1 MSNNSEGVS
10 TSQVLGEYRT
20 ALFEEPANNGDNT
33 DIATLVR
40 SLVDTMG
47 RMETRLSK
55 IETNTNAL
63 KTSIDTN
70 TKTLHEIRWDLQ
82 NLTQRV
88 NTTETEVKRVDKRVS
103 DLENDL
109 QGNSLLYDQVKEST
123 RKLSEKVKLCAETKA
138 VESELSKLSR
148 RTDELNEKFLEARCR
163 SMKYN
168 LIFGGIKENENEVC
182 EETIKTFIETELEVE
197 DAQDMTFVN
206 VHRIG
211 KKIDPKRNG
220 RPRSIVAKFA
230 YNKDISLVKQSTNKL
245 KGKHYRVNE
254 QYPEEIEQRR
264 KKTLPDSKGRKKE
277 KIKSG
282 ASKRQAVR
290 ERHTH

>member
-1 MSNNSEGVS
+1 MSGNSESVN

-55 IETNTNAL
+55 IDKHKCIENFNRH
-63 KTSIDTN
+63 KHKDN
-70 TKTLHEIRWDLQ
+70 LHEIRWDLQ

-148 RTDELNEKFLEARCR
+148 QTDELNEKFLEARCR

-168 LIFGGIKENENEVC
+168 LIFGRIKKNENEVC
-182 EETIKTFIETELEVE
+182 EETIKTFIETELKVE

-206 VHRIG
+206 VDRIG

-220 RPRSIVAKFA
+220 RPRSIVAK
-230 YNKDISLVKQSTNKL
+230 YNKDISRAKQSTNKL
-245 KGKHYRVNE
+245 KGKHNSVNE

-264 KKTLPDSKGRKKE
+264 KKNFTR
-277 KIKSG
+277 
-282 ASKRQAVR
+282 
-290 ERHTH
+290 